1 MKIRLSL
8 RQWFFFHSKR
18 RFLVLTGARATGK
31 SYVINRYA
39 VHQMAKGKAVLYIAQ
54 NGVLCK
60 YKFDELMAIIRE
72 HPFKELHF
80 SHLTRKICDV
90 TSTGLIRF
98 IPAEYFKPE
107 ELKCLEKF
115 DIIIWDDAACLP
127 SKIAAVK
134 HIEESIHR
142 KFERVRIV
150 GEMPYYTDYVKTKEL
165 LRKEGKLK
173 IWRTTRKILKKYIMQ
188 CRK

>member
-1 MKIRLSL
+1 MKSRLSL

-18 RFLVLTGARATGK
+18 RFLVLTGARRTGK
-31 SYVINRYA
+31 SYVMDRYA
-39 VHQMAKGKAVLYIAQ
+39 IHQMAKGKAVLYVAR

-72 HPFKELHF
+72 HPSGESYFFHP
-80 SHLTRKICDV
+80 TRKICDV

-115 DIIIWDDAACLP
+115 DILIWDDATCLP

-134 HIEESIHR
+134 HTEESIHR

-150 GEMPYYTDYVKTKEL
+150 GEMPYYADYVKTKEL
-165 LRKEGKLK
+165 LRKEGKLE
-173 IWRTTRKILKKYIMQ
+173 IWRITRKFLKKI
-188 CRK
+188 